1 MKDHVG
7 NNDVNFADTLMIG
20 GRAGEPADFTKGTQH
35 SLGSNP
41 GSWSQWVST
50 AYLRRLE
57 AVYAAAKD
65 YIGAQPDSFK
75 ESRAIE
81 RLREALDPATSYDNG

>member
-1 MKDHVG
+1 MKDHVED
-7 NNDVNFADTLMIG
+7 ND
-20 GRAGEPADFTKGTQH
+20 AGYERYMRRRHFGEEETFRGPTFEPKGPSAWTQ
-35 SLGSNP
+35 
-41 GSWSQWVST
+41 QVSC